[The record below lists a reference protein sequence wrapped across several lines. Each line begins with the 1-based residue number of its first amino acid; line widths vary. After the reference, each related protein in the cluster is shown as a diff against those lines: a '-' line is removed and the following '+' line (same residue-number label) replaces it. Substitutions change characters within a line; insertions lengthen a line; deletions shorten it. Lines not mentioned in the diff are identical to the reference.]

1 MKTTRF
7 LFLTAVAAVLLQGTS
22 LASQSNSVPQ
32 QTPSQSREASDS
44 SEDQK
49 DGQVRSEKNQTG
61 AGDSDVRQNSPE
73 RRTRH
78 VTQRRP
84 NQSHARPAP
93 LNHQVGSGKTAA
105 ASSLRPETLEN
116 GMGFY
121 QMGPTTSNGIPNK
134 TINHHGAPVP
144 SATGAINGQQFRS
157 PRGPGA
163 RLASS
168 GGPLTATRGT
178 AVINGTNMKRKP

>member
-7 LFLTAVAAVLLQGTS
+7 LFLTTVGAVLLQGIS

-32 QTPSQSREASDS
+32 QTHSQSREASDS
-44 SEDQK
+44 SEGQK
-49 DGQVRSEKNQTG
+49 DGQVSREKNQTG
-61 AGDSDVRQNSPE
+61 AGDSDVGQNSRE
-73 RRTRH
+73 RRTSH

-84 NQSHARPAP
+84 NQSHARLAP
-93 LNHQVGSGKTAA
+93 LNHQVRSGKTAV

-116 GMGFY
+116 GMGFH
-121 QMGPTTSNGIPNK
+121 QMGSTTSNGIPNK
-134 TINHHGAPVP
+134 TINHRGAPIP
-144 SATGAINGQQFRS
+144 SPTGAIKLQQFKNTRD
-157 PRGPGA
+157 PGA